1 MCAMEIENRHCI
13 VWFKDNRWS
22 FFTNEFWL
30 TPKEAKDY
38 GKEMALRN
46 QHLGKWSCMINNI
59 VYNT

>member
-38 GKEMALRN
+38 GEK
-46 QHLGKWSCMINNI
+46 KWL
-59 VYNT
+59 

>member
-1 MCAMEIENRHCI
+1 MEIENRHCI

-38 GKEMALRN
+38 GERN
-46 QHLGKWSCMINNI
+46 GFKKSTPWKVVLYDKQYRI
-59 VYNT
+59 

>member
-38 GKEMALRN
+38 GERN
-46 QHLGKWSCMINNI
+46 SFKKSTPWKVVLYDKQYRI
-59 VYNT
+59 